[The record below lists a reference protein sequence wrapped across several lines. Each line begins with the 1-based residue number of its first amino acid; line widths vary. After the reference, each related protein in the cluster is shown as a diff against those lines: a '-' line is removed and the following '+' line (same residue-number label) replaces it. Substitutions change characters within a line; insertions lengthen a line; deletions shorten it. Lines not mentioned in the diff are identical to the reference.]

1 MGKYSPQVKEKD
13 IIAEDVA
20 IEQFMLFVNY
30 YGLDLDEI
38 AKRASEKLVEM
49 GEKPTTADEI
59 GDTYVESIRKGH
71 YSIIENSDGDVV
83 IKQHLIKPVGD
94 FEDVTYG
101 VVRGRNKNDMG
112 KTGVNDKTVQTTAL
126 LNSLS
131 GNAGKFVEKLVGRD
145 FTIAMNIGS
154 LYFLV

>member
-1 MGKYSPQVKEKD
+1 MGKYSRKKEPF

-20 IEQFMLFVNY
+20 VEQFMLFVDFY
-30 YGLDLDEI
+30 EVDLDDMAE
-38 AKRASEKLVEM
+38 KMSEKLAEK
-49 GEKPTTADEI
+49 GESKVTAEEI
-59 GDTYVESIRKGH
+59 GDDYVDSIRKGH
-71 YSIIENSDGDVV
+71 FSIIKNDDGDVV
-83 IKQHLIKPVGD
+83 IKQHLIKKVGD

-101 VVRGRNKNDMG
+101 VLRGRNKNDMG
-112 KTGVNDKTVQTTAL
+112 KTGVNDRTVQTTAL

-145 FTIAMNIGS
+145 FTIAQNIGG